1 MLLAN
6 VLSLQFFEICIK
18 KPYEQTVHNSFFKS
32 DIILGDFGL
41 FHNAKILNSSV
52 FGHCCRITLSY

>member
-18 KPYEQTVHNSFFKS
+18 KPYEQTVHKSFLS
-32 DIILGDFGL
+32 Q
-41 FHNAKILNSSV
+41 ASS
-52 FGHCCRITLSY
+52 